1 MSCPINPYQDEAM
14 QQYFQS
20 LPPFVQENIMMCNPE
35 VDNLEELR
43 QCAEHLLSQNN
54 QEEVFLRCPK
64 KSRAIRAASVN
75 C

>member
-20 LPPFVQENIMMCNPE
+20 LPPIVQENIMMCNPE
-35 VDNLEELR
+35 LDNLEELR

-54 QEEVFLRCPK
+54 Q
-64 KSRAIRAASVN
+64 
-75 C
+75 